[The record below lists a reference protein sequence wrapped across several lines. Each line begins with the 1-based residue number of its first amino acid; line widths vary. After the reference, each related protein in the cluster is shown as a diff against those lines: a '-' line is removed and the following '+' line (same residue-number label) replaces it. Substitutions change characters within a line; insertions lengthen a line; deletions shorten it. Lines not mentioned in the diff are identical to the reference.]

1 MRIYVSGLVQHS
13 VFSSGHATATLQIA
27 EACRLLGHDV
37 SIINILDNKSTWYD
51 DALKLAEQFKV
62 LSKSDFI
69 GPTANVDCIGGAI
82 KADLLIDVIGCLTG
96 ADRAAIASKTVLF
109 VRNPAI
115 HFEIENA
122 IYPISTIKRCYDNIS
137 EIWTWELYGSND
149 FTVLSLL
156 GRCNVRSIPYIWS
169 PFILEAFQK
178 ESGYQPWH
186 IVAESVTGAPWT
198 VRCCETNITNRSSCV
213 IPMTIMKEFT
223 TSYPDKIKGG
233 FVVHNGLQMAERQF
247 FKENLTANLAIK
259 PETQFVGRNRIT
271 DWCMCPRTIMLAH
284 CRFTPVRWTYI
295 DAAYLGIPMIHNS
308 QFMKRLGGVFERY
321 YYSNNSISEGKKALR
336 LLLDDF
342 DQNIHA
348 FRGVCNEMVRKQLC
362 ENLTVVRPSAIDTW
376 RRGLESA
383 LATPTVALYKA
394 ITYVPESKQGQS
406 NVEKSNVE
414 VTFRIQFLNMWDQF
428 QVGYN
433 FFTLLMDAYMAAAGL
448 DHVKVVGCGSE
459 YTGKDIHMRIFG
471 PYNLTGFP
479 VDGIPNMFTTC
490 ENVGALPSEACK
502 GANVVMQTGFSKKA
516 HNGKDYFRLP
526 IWMMSMDWFGADND
540 KLVNPRVMPVDWL
553 TTEQGTGV
561 RPKFCSFVVTN
572 PNNPVRN
579 AALDLFG
586 RIGHVDSAGRYRNN
600 CGDAIFAGLGG
611 GGGERKKVEWLR
623 QYRFSITYENGLGD
637 GYVTEKLFHAKA
649 AGCVPIYWGDAES
662 ALEDFQK
669 GGFIVANG
677 KTDEQLLGEVQ
688 ALEADES
695 ARLRIASTPLLSD
708 EQVNSARRRLAE
720 VATALMKF
728 STFPNKGNAVTVLGN
743 SIKPQTIQTVRNV
756 YGRNY

>member
-13 VFSSGHATATLQIA
+13 VFSSGSATATLQIA

-51 DALKLAEQFKV
+51 DALKLAAQFKV
-62 LSKSDFI
+62 ISKSDFI
-69 GPTANVDCIGGAI
+69 GPTASVDCIGGVI

-96 ADRAAIASKTVLF
+96 SDRFVIAEKTVLF

-115 HFEIENA
+115 HYEIENS
-122 IYPISTIKRCYDNIS
+122 IYPISTIRRCYDNIS
-137 EIWTWELYGSND
+137 EIWTWDFFGQND
-149 FTVLSLL
+149 ITALSLL

-186 IVAESVTGAPWT
+186 IVAESVTNAPWT

-213 IPMTIMKEFT
+213 IPMTIMKEFIS
-223 TSYPDKIKGG
+223 SYPDEIKGG
-233 FVVHNGLQMAERQF
+233 LVVHNGQQIAERQY
-247 FKENLTANLAIK
+247 FKENISAHLAIK

-271 DWCMCPRTIMLAH
+271 DWCMSPRTIMLAH
-284 CRFTPVRWTYI
+284 CRFTPVRSTYL

-308 QFMKRLGGVFERY
+308 PFMKQLGGVFGRY
-321 YYSNNSISEGKKALR
+321 YYSNNNISEGKKALR

-342 DQNIHA
+342 NQNIHA
-348 FRGVCNEMVRKQLC
+348 YRTVCNDNVRRQLC
-362 ENLTVVRPSAIDTW
+362 DMLTVMRPAAVDGW
-376 RRGLESA
+376 RRALEAAVSA
-383 LATPTVALYKA
+383 PTVALYTPTA
-394 ITYVPESKQGQS
+394 YISKG
-406 NVEKSNVE
+406 EE
-414 VTFRIQFLNMWDQF
+414 TFRIQFLNMWDQF

-433 FFTLLMDAYMAAAGL
+433 FFTLLMEAYMAAAGMQ
-448 DHVKVVGCGSE
+448 HVKVVGCGSE
-459 YTGKDIHMRIFG
+459 YSGKDINMRIFG
-471 PYNLTGFP
+471 PYDLKGFP

-490 ENVGALPSEACK
+490 ENVGALPPDMCK

-516 HNGKDYFRLP
+516 HNGVDYFRLP

-553 TTEQGTGV
+553 TTAQGSDS

-586 RIGHVDSAGRYRNN
+586 RIGHVDSAGRFRNN

-649 AGCVPIYWGDAES
+649 AGCIPIYWGDAES
-662 ALEDFQK
+662 ALEDFQN

-677 KTDEQLLGEVQ
+677 KTDEQLLEEVK
-688 ALEADES
+688 ALESDEV
-695 ARLRIASTPLLSD
+695 ARKRIACTPLLSD
-708 EQVNSARRRLAE
+708 MQIEKARQRLAD

-728 STFPNKGNAVTVLGN
+728 STFPNKGNAVSALGI
-743 SIKPQTIQTVRNV
+743 SIKPQTKQTVRNV

>member
-37 SIINILDNKSTWYD
+37 SILNILDNKSTWYD
-51 DALKLAEQFKV
+51 DALKLNEHFKV
-62 LSKSDFI
+62 FNKSDFI
-69 GPTANVDCIGGAI
+69 GPTASVDCIGGAI

-96 ADRAAIASKTVLF
+96 ADRAAIAGKTVLF
-109 VRNPAI
+109 VRYPAI
-115 HFEIENA
+115 HYEIENA

-137 EIWTWELYGSND
+137 EIWTWDIYGPNN

-156 GRCNVRSIPYIWS
+156 GRCNVRPIPFIWS

-186 IVAESVTGAPWT
+186 VVAESAPGNPWT
-198 VRCCETNITNRSSCV
+198 VRTCETNVTNRSSCL

-223 TSYPDKIKGG
+223 NEYPDEIKGG
-233 FVVHNGLQMAERQF
+233 LIVHNGLQMAERQF
-247 FKENLTANLAIK
+247 FKENLNTNLAMK

-271 DWCMCPRTIMLAH
+271 DWCMSPQSIMLAH
-284 CRFTPVRWTYI
+284 CRFTPIRWTYL

-308 QFMKRLGGVFERY
+308 PFMKQFGGVFERY
-321 YYSNNSISEGKKALR
+321 YYANNSISEGKKALKM
-336 LLLDDF
+336 LLDDF
-342 DQNIHA
+342 AQNIHA
-348 FRGVCNEMVRKQLC
+348 FRGMCNDQVRQQLSQS
-362 ENLTVVRPSAIDTW
+362 LSVLRPAAVDSW
-376 RRGLESA
+376 RNGLESA
-383 LATPTVALYKA
+383 LTMATVTPYKPTEYVA
-394 ITYVPESKQGQS
+394 VPQGKVHIPTS
-406 NVEKSNVE
+406 E
-414 VTFRIQFLNMWDQF
+414 TFRIQFLNMWDQF

-433 FFTLLMDAYMAAAGL
+433 FFTLLMEAYMAAAGL
-448 DHVKVVGCGSE
+448 NHVKVVGCGSE

-490 ENVGALPSEACK
+490 ENVGALPPEACK
-502 GANVVMQTGFSKKA
+502 SANVVMQTGFSKKA

-540 KLVNPRVMPVDWL
+540 KLVNPRVMPIDWL
-553 TTEQGTGV
+553 TTTQGGGL

-586 RIGHVDSAGRYRNN
+586 KIGHVDSAGRYRNN

-611 GGGERKKVEWLR
+611 GGGERKKVEFLR

-662 ALEDFQK
+662 ATEDFQK

-677 KTDEQLLGEVQ
+677 KTDEQLLDEVR
-688 ALEADES
+688 ALEADEE
-695 ARLRIASTPLLSD
+695 ARQRFASTPLLSYN
-708 EQVNSARRRLAE
+708 QVTSAQQRLAE

-728 STFPNKGNAVTVLGN
+728 STFPNKGNAISILGN
-743 SIKPQTIQTVRNV
+743 SIKPQVNQTVRNV